1 MKTLRIGVVQLC
13 STADVDANLAALS
26 RELERCADR
35 GATLIFTP
43 ENTGWLRIG
52 DVPTPCHNLETC
64 PTVTCCRQFA
74 RRRGVSILLG
84 STLLSED
91 GVAGKATN
99 TSLLIDAAGEIHAR
113 YDKLHLFSVDLGP
126 DTRFDESNHIR
137 SGTTPACADFEGLR
151 IGMSICYD
159 LRFPEL
165 YRNYAASGCSLLS
178 IPAAF
183 TERTGRDHWE
193 PLLRARAI
201 ENQCFVVAAAQWGHH
216 GGKRTS
222 YGHSMVVDPW
232 GIVVAQAADGVGSL
246 VVDLDF
252 SRLQQIRASLPCLQH
267 RRPI

>member
-13 STADVDANLAALS
+13 STGDVDANLAALGT
-26 RELERCADR
+26 EVERCAER
-35 GATLIFTP
+35 GATLVFTP

-52 DVPTPCHNLETC
+52 NAATPRHALETC
-64 PTVTCCRQFA
+64 PTVARCRQLA
-74 RRRGVSILLG
+74 REHGVSILLG

-91 GVAGKATN
+91 RAVDLATN
-99 TSLLIDAAGEIHAR
+99 TSLLIDAAGEIRGR
-113 YDKLHLFSVDLGP
+113 YDKLHLFAVDLGP
-126 DTRFDESNHIR
+126 ETRFDESTHIR
-137 SGTTPACADFEGLR
+137 AGTAPARVDFEGLR

-165 YRNYAASGCSLLS
+165 YRAYAAAGCTLLS

-222 YGHSMVVDPW
+222 YGHSMVIDPW
-232 GIVVAQAADGVGSL
+232 GTVVAQAADGIGS
-246 VVDLDF
+246 VVAELDF
-252 SRLQQIRASLPCLQH
+252 ERLQQVRASLPCLQH
-267 RRPI
+267 RRSI